1 MKGDNLQWKDN
12 AFSEYLAHG
21 VARPTAMLR
30 QGRYKLH
37 YSLGDQPQLYDLAQ
51 DPNEFS
57 DLVLAKTHQGI
68 LQDLRCQLLSSWN
81 PWAIEQQVLK
91 SQQDRQLIEHAYR
104 QIAGN

>member
-57 DLVLAKTHQGI
+57 DLVLAKTHQGEI
-68 LQDLRCQLLSSWN
+68 TCCSLIHFIAHLPHAWW
-81 PWAIEQQVLK
+81 WAIIFSCFSAK
-91 SQQDRQLIEHAYR
+91 A
-104 QIAGN
+104 